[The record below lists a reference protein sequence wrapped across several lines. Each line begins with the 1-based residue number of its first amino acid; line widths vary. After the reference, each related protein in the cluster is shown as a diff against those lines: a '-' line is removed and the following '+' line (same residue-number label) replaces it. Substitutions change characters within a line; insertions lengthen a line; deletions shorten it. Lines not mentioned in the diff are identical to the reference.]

1 VERKGSGRGGKGK
14 EVKWKRTGEERRRGL
29 KGREK
34 EGKGKRKMEGRRESG
49 EFCAVV
55 IFFRKNPVN
64 LIAFIEFD
72 YAVGTPLNHV
82 VINAIYASN
91 SYTYYY

>member
-1 VERKGSGRGGKGK
+1 MERKGSGRGGKGK

-29 KGREK
+29 KGREE
-34 EGKGKRKMEGRRESG
+34 EGKGKRKWETGKRGILCS
-49 EFCAVV
+49 CD
-55 IFFRKNPVN
+55 FFRKNPVN

-82 VINAIYASN
+82 VINAVYASN

>member
-1 VERKGSGRGGKGK
+1 MERKGSGRGGGEEK
-14 EVKWKRTGEERRRGL
+14 EVKWKRTGGKE
-29 KGREK
+29 KGT
-34 EGKGKRKMEGRRESG
+34 EGKGGGRERKEEMEGRLESG

-55 IFFRKNPVN
+55 IFFSKNPVN